1 MEVKR
6 IMRTLARWEPIPVKG
21 DPLDIVQQN
30 KSRTDQELSKVVH
43 VNAVI
48 LMLLEVD
55 ARLCQQIDRVLRVH
69 VIPTVK
75 HGSKIH

>member
-1 MEVKR
+1 MEVRR
-6 IMRTLARWEPIPVKG
+6 ITRTLTRREPIPVKG
-21 DPLDIVQQN
+21 DPLDIVQQH
-30 KSRTDQELSKVVH
+30 KSRTDQELPKVVH

-55 ARLCQQIDRVLRVH
+55 ARLCQQVDGVLRIH

-75 HGSKIH
+75 YRK